1 MENQLTNQ
9 TNKSL
14 QNPAVDSLERALVLS
29 RNILTNPKSLAITEM
44 NLTITETI
52 GKQVI
57 RSVFKNDVES
67 ALGIITII
75 VTRFLNSFGFS
86 TKHNEEQIDIISID
100 TLEHFSFESLEDII
114 LFYKMARSG
123 KFGATNRG
131 VDSNLIFG
139 DWLPKYLEIKSL
151 EREKIITKK
160 QNDYK
165 SQPKISVEEVY
176 QTYRKNLIRNV
187 KNSAMDYINDFT
199 KNMDRQM
206 LEDTITSWSKDPE
219 LKNQVHLLKI
229 KRLEIKK

>member
-1 MENQLTNQ
+1 
-9 TNKSL
+9 
-14 QNPAVDSLERALVLS
+14 
-29 RNILTNPKSLAITEM
+29 M
-44 NLTITETI
+44 NLTLTETI
-52 GKQVI
+52 GKPVI
-57 RSVFKNDVES
+57 RSVFKNDAES
-67 ALGIITII
+67 ALGIITVI

-139 DWLPKYLEIKSL
+139 DWLPKYLEIKSI

-165 SQPKISVEEVY
+165 SQPQISVEEVY

-187 KNSAMDYINDFT
+187 KESSMDYINDFT

-206 LEDTITSWSKDPE
+206 LEDTILSWSKDPE

-229 KRLEIKK
+229 KRRDIKN

>member
-1 MENQLTNQ
+1 
-9 TNKSL
+9 L

-206 LEDTITSWSKDPE
+206 LEDTITSWRTDYGYEALP
-219 LKNQVHLLKI
+219 I
-229 KRLEIKK
+229 KTLNF

>member
-160 QNDYK
+160 QNDYHNQK
-165 SQPKISVEEVY
+165 FRLKKCIKHTEKI
-176 QTYRKNLIRNV
+176 
-187 KNSAMDYINDFT
+187 
-199 KNMDRQM
+199 
-206 LEDTITSWSKDPE
+206 
-219 LKNQVHLLKI
+219 
-229 KRLEIKK
+229 

>member
-1 MENQLTNQ
+1 M
-9 TNKSL
+9 

>member
-1 MENQLTNQ
+1 
-9 TNKSL
+9 
-14 QNPAVDSLERALVLS
+14 
-29 RNILTNPKSLAITEM
+29 M